1 MTVSSRTPE
10 GAPNHCPVCGNSVR
24 IEPSIPP
31 GDAPCPNCGSLLWF
45 VSAVFGNDLDVL
57 VQDAILP
64 DLVATNKAD
73 AIHEI
78 VAQLSTV
85 HAIQHEHEEGIV
97 RSILKRESLGS
108 TGVGNGF
115 AVPHAIHA
123 SVDRL
128 IGAMAVS
135 HKGIEF
141 ESLDDRPVHTIFL
154 FVSPLDRPDDHLR
167 ALERI
172 SRYLRTQQSPI

>member
-45 VSAVFGNDLDVL
+45 AHAVFGSDLDVL
-57 VQDAILP
+57 GQDAILP
-64 DLVATNKAD
+64 DLVATNKTD
-73 AIHEI
+73 AIREI
-78 VAQLSTV
+78 VAQLSIV
-85 HAIQHEHEEGIV
+85 HAIQHEHEEDIV
-97 RSILKRESLGS
+97 RSILKREDLGS
-108 TGVGNGF
+108 TGIGNGY
-115 AVPHAIHA
+115 AVPHAKHA
-123 SVDRL
+123 STDRL

-135 HKGIEF
+135 HEGIEF
-141 ESLDDRPVHTIFL
+141 ESLDGQAVHTIFL
-154 FVSPLDRPDDHLR
+154 LVSPLDQPSAHLR

-172 SRYLRTQQSPI
+172 ARYLRTQQSPI